1 MTPSPLAWATGR
13 IVARSM
19 SGTNVLDVT
28 LDTPMV
34 MQTGKT
40 YGFRARR
47 IVSGVQRTD
56 LYRVNTVVGTTPKLT
71 LTSPPAEQD
80 APQVGD
86 LIAFGELNREIIR
99 LLVRDIEPKTDLSAV
114 LTLIEEAPGVH
125 TAEVGPIPPYD
136 PVVTAPSALP
146 APTVLGI
153 ASDERV
159 MMVTP
164 SRTLIERVI
173 FTLAPITIDG
183 AQLII
188 FYRLQGTDANWQQA
202 TVQQETA
209 TTVIVTGLQS
219 GETYDFRLLYRHSSY
234 LSSPATTVNA
244 YYVIGR
250 TNPPADLQNLT
261 IAVVGG
267 QALLR
272 WDLPADL
279 DVQVGGWIMFRHSPD
294 MNATLWPNSTSI
306 AQAVTGDQT
315 HVYAPL
321 KPGTYFAR
329 VYDADG
335 RPSSGFSYVST
346 KQASVLAFASVDDL
360 QEDPTFSGTKT
371 NCEVVDDGLMLSGS
385 DWDSVPDVDALPEWD
400 IAGGNAA
407 VGLYEFAAGLD
418 LTTVTR
424 ARITSHVKLEAV
436 NEFDYWDSKIGN
448 IDTWPDVDGT
458 LGASV
463 DAQVYGK
470 LTDDDPAGT
479 PTWSA
484 FTRVDSLE
492 INARAIGE
500 LECRLT
506 CADPAF
512 NLWLTELRLSADG
525 VS

>member
-1 MTPSPLAWATGR
+1 M
-13 IVARSM
+13 VA
-19 SGTNVLDVT
+19 
-28 LDTPMV
+28 
-34 MQTGKT
+34 
-40 YGFRARR
+40 
-47 IVSGVQRTD
+47 
-56 LYRVNTVVGTTPKLT
+56 
-71 LTSPPAEQD
+71 
-80 APQVGD
+80 D

-114 LTLIEEAPGVH
+114 LTLIEEAAGVH
-125 TAEVGPIPPYD
+125 TAEVGPIPPHD

-146 APTVLGI
+146 APTVLSI

-159 MMVTP
+159 MLVTP

-202 TVQQETA
+202 TVKQETA

-219 GETYDFRLLYRHSSY
+219 GETYDFRLLYRQSSY

-272 WDLPADL
+272 WDLPTDL
-279 DVQVGGWIMFRHSPD
+279 DVQIGGYIMFRHSPD

-400 IAGGNAA
+400 IAGGNGSPGSADWIGRARRRRRGHPAGALSGGRPERFRQRVSASGGSGLPPAA
-407 VGLYEFAAGLD
+407 TNRQQRRAAAPPIPP
-418 LTTVTR
+418 VRR
-424 ARITSHVKLEAV
+424 ARIPVAHCRRRRSPPAV
-436 NEFDYWDSKIGN
+436 PS
-448 IDTWPDVDGT
+448 
-458 LGASV
+458 
-463 DAQVYGK
+463 
-470 LTDDDPAGT
+470 
-479 PTWSA
+479 
-484 FTRVDSLE
+484 TRS
-492 INARAIGE
+492 
-500 LECRLT
+500 
-506 CADPAF
+506 P
-512 NLWLTELRLSADG
+512 S
-525 VS
+525 